1 MEDVVRTPLLTALA
15 PVAWG
20 STYLVTQEL
29 LPADRPLLGGVLRAL
44 PVGLLL
50 LAARRRLPHGEW
62 WWRSTVLG
70 GLNFSVF
77 FVLVFVAAQRLPGGL
92 AATLTATAP
101 FVMMV
106 LARLLVGERPAPL
119 SVGAAVVGV
128 LGVGLLVLRGGA
140 VDPLGVAASAGAV
153 LVSSLG
159 FVLVKRWSPPTDLLT
174 STSWQ
179 LVAGG
184 LLLVPLALVVE
195 GRPPA
200 LQAPALLGFAYV
212 GLVSTGLAYVVWF
225 RGLAR
230 LPAAAVALIGLLNP
244 VVGTVL
250 GVVVR
255 HERFGLVQLAGTAL
269 VLSGVVIGQPSVQAA
284 LTRRRAVPDVVPP
297 VAAASLSR

>member
-1 MEDVVRTPLLTALA
+1 M
-15 PVAWG
+15 
-20 STYLVTQEL
+20 
-29 LPADRPLLGGVLRAL
+29 LRAL

-179 LVAGG
+179 PG
-184 LLLVPLALVVE
+184 
-195 GRPPA
+195 
-200 LQAPALLGFAYV
+200 
-212 GLVSTGLAYVVWF
+212 
-225 RGLAR
+225 
-230 LPAAAVALIGLLNP
+230 
-244 VVGTVL
+244 
-250 GVVVR
+250 
-255 HERFGLVQLAGTAL
+255 
-269 VLSGVVIGQPSVQAA
+269 
-284 LTRRRAVPDVVPP
+284 RRRAAARAARAGRGGPAACAAGTRAAGLRVRRAGEHRAGVRRVVPRP
-297 VAAASLSR
+297 GPPARCRRRPHRPAQPGGRHGARRRRPARAVRAGAGWPAPRWS